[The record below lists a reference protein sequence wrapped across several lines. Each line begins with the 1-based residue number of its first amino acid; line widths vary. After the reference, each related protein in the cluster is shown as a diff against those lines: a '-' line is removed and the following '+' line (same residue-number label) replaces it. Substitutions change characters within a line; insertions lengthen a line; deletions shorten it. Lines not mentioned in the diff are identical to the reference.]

1 MKTNDL
7 MELVNSGNHIAVE
20 FDANVCDLEVRY
32 EVGMRTRLIGAYKDG
47 SGCIIFKT
55 DESDFADYNKSIEQP
70 VWFNSDTKQYD
81 LKWSD
86 MEFEE
91 DNNSEIYED
100 ENNELYNFKVVDD
113 QKLKVFGKY
122 KESNSELS
130 YVSWLEEQL
139 SKYLTK

>member
-7 MELVNSGNHIAVE
+7 MELVNSGNHIVVE
-20 FDANVCDLEVRY
+20 FNANVCDLEVRY
-32 EVGMRTRLIGAYKDG
+32 EAGMRTRLIGACNDG

-55 DESDFADYNKSIEQP
+55 DESDFSDYNKSIEQP

-86 MEFEE
+86 MDSEE

-100 ENNELYNFKVVDD
+100 ENAELYNFKIVDD
-113 QKLKVFGKY
+113 HKLKVFIMY

-130 YVSWLEEQL
+130 YVTWLEEQL
-139 SKYLTK
+139 LKVITE